1 MNNGVNMS
9 TIDSNMMAK
18 AAPPPLAGTVNQKP
32 LQSTDAVVKKIREVS
47 VHTEQVNADIAEQR
61 SASSQQ
67 MSRVK
72 ARLEEAIKTLNAS
85 SDRNPNKLQFS
96 LDSVSNRIMVVV
108 TDEVTGE
115 TVRQVPAEALLRIA
129 HNIEAMKGVLFDKVL

>member
-1 MNNGVNMS
+1 
-9 TIDSNMMAK
+9 MMAK

-96 LDSVSNRIMVVV
+96 VDSVSNRIMVVV

>member
-32 LQSTDAVVKKIREVS
+32 LQSADAVVKKIREVS
-47 VHTEQVNADIAEQR
+47 VHTEQINADIAEKR
-61 SASSQQ
+61 SASGQQ

-96 LDSVSNRIMVVV
+96 VDSVSNRIMVVV

>member
-1 MNNGVNMS
+1 
-9 TIDSNMMAK
+9 MAK

-47 VHTEQVNADIAEQR
+47 VHTEQVIADIAEQR

-96 LDSVSNRIMVVV
+96 VDSVSNRIMVVV

>member
-1 MNNGVNMS
+1 M
-9 TIDSNMMAK
+9 TK
-18 AAPPPLAGTVNQKP
+18 AAPPPRADTVNQKP
-32 LQSTDAVVKKIREVS
+32 LQSTDTVAKKIREVS
-47 VHTEQVNADIAEQR
+47 VQTEQVNADMAEQR
-61 SASSQQ
+61 SASGKQ

-72 ARLEEAIKTLNAS
+72 ERLEEAIKTLNAS
-85 SDRNPNKLQFS
+85 VDRNPNKLQFS
-96 LDSVSNRIMVVV
+96 VDSVSNRIMVVV

>member
-9 TIDSNMMAK
+9 TIDSHMMAK

-61 SASSQQ
+61 SASGQQ
-67 MSRVK
+67 MSRIK

-96 LDSVSNRIMVVV
+96 VDSVSNRIMVVV

>member
-96 LDSVSNRIMVVV
+96 VDSVSNRIMVVV

>member
-1 MNNGVNMS
+1 
-9 TIDSNMMAK
+9 MMAK

-47 VHTEQVNADIAEQR
+47 VQTEQVNADMAEQR
-61 SASSQQ
+61 SASGKQ

-72 ARLEEAIKTLNAS
+72 ERLEEAIKTLNAS
-85 SDRNPNKLQFS
+85 VDRNPNKLQFS
-96 LDSVSNRIMVVV
+96 VDSVSNRIMVVV

>member
-96 LDSVSNRIMVVV
+96 VDSVSNRIMVVV

-129 HNIEAMKGVLFDKVL
+129 HNIEDMKGVLFDKVL

>member
-1 MNNGVNMS
+1 MNTGVNMS
-9 TIDSNMMAK
+9 TIDSHMMAK
-18 AAPPPLAGTVNQKP
+18 AAPPPRADTVNQKP
-32 LQSTDAVVKKIREVS
+32 LQSTDTVIKKIREVS
-47 VHTEQVNADIAEQR
+47 VHAEQVNADIAEQR

-96 LDSVSNRIMVVV
+96 VDSVSNRIMVVV

>member
-1 MNNGVNMS
+1 
-9 TIDSNMMAK
+9 MAK

-96 LDSVSNRIMVVV
+96 VDSVSNRIMVVV

>member
-18 AAPPPLAGTVNQKP
+18 AAPPPRAGTVNQKP

-47 VHTEQVNADIAEQR
+47 VHTEQINADIAEKR
-61 SASSQQ
+61 SASGQQ

-96 LDSVSNRIMVVV
+96 VDSVSNRIMVVV

>member
-1 MNNGVNMS
+1 
-9 TIDSNMMAK
+9 MMAK

-32 LQSTDAVVKKIREVS
+32 LQSADAVVKKIREVS
-47 VHTEQVNADIAEQR
+47 VHTEQVIADIAEQR

-96 LDSVSNRIMVVV
+96 VDSVSNRIMVVV

>member
-1 MNNGVNMS
+1 
-9 TIDSNMMAK
+9 MAK

-32 LQSTDAVVKKIREVS
+32 LQSADAVVKKIREVS
-47 VHTEQVNADIAEQR
+47 VHTEQVIADIAEQR

-96 LDSVSNRIMVVV
+96 VDSVSNRIMVVV

>member
-1 MNNGVNMS
+1 MS
-9 TIDSNMMAK
+9 TIDSHMMTK
-18 AAPPPLAGTVNQKP
+18 AAPPPRADTVNQKP
-32 LQSTDAVVKKIREVS
+32 LQSTDTVAKKIREVS
-47 VHTEQVNADIAEQR
+47 VQTEQVNADMAEQR
-61 SASSQQ
+61 SASGKQ

-72 ARLEEAIKTLNAS
+72 ERLEEAIKTLNAS
-85 SDRNPNKLQFS
+85 VDRNPNKLQFS
-96 LDSVSNRIMVVV
+96 VDSVSNRIMVVV